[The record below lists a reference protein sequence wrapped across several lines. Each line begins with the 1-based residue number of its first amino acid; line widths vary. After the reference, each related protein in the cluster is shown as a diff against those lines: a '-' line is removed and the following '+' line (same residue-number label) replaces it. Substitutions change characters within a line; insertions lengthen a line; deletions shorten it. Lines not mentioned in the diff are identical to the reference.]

1 MTKERTA
8 RRSTAERR
16 MEMIAAADRLLQRDT
31 SADIAMGEVGKAAGA
46 SRALVYAYFGD
57 RTLLLE
63 AVCEE
68 HVAQLGAEGI
78 VAAAGSGDFAEC
90 AAAVARIYLRHLFD
104 HGAALE
110 IILRDAPLARELPG
124 AARRLRGALM
134 RRLVRAA
141 RRDLRTTASEAMA
154 LVQLLAVLPSEA
166 ARHAKR
172 GIVDIATA
180 EAICD
185 RLLAA
190 AIRAQI
196 PRADEPA

>member
-1 MTKERTA
+1 MTKDGSA
-8 RRSTAERR
+8 RRSTVERR
-16 MEMIAAADRLLQRDT
+16 MDMIAAADRLLQRDT
-31 SADIAMGEVGKAAGA
+31 TADIAMGEVGRDAGA

-63 AVCEE
+63 AVCEA
-68 HVAQLGAEGI
+68 HVERLRAAGI
-78 VAAAGSGDFAEC
+78 VEAAGRGDFAER
-90 AAAVARIYLRHLFD
+90 AAAVARIYLRHLFA

-110 IILRDAPLARELPG
+110 IILRDQPLARALPG
-124 AARRLRGALM
+124 AARRLRDALM

-141 RRDLRTTASEAMA
+141 RRDLRMTTAEAMA
-154 LVQLLAVLPSEA
+154 LVQLLSVMPSEA
-166 ARHAKR
+166 ARHAR
-172 GIVDIATA
+172 RTIVDIATA